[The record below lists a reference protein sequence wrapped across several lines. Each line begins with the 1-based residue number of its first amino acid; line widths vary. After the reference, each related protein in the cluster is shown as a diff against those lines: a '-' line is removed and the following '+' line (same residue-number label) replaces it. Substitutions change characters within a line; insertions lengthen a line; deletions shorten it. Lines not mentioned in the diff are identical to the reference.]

1 MIEIKNVNKIYPDGF
16 HALKDINLTFHKG
29 EITVLI
35 GPSGC
40 GKSTTMKLINRLIV
54 PSSGTI
60 LINGED
66 ISAIDPVK
74 LRRNIGYVIQSIGL
88 FPHMTIGRN
97 VGVVPQLK
105 KWDKNKIERRVE
117 ELMDMVGLSANQY
130 KDRYPS
136 ELSGGQ
142 QQRIGVIRALAADPD
157 VILMDEPFS
166 ALDPISREQL
176 QDDIVRLQQE
186 LHKTIVFVT
195 HDMDEALKIADRI
208 VIMQAGTVVQSDK
221 PERILRHPA
230 NDFVRSFIGQ
240 QRLAQENPDPGD
252 NEENVYDM
260 PSVDDV
266 MVRHP
271 VTIYPNRGL
280 AEAIAI
286 MERRRVDTL
295 FITDRNRKLQ
305 GIVSIFNV
313 LEHYGDENMTIAD
326 VMKPVAYSLPSGT
339 PLPEA
344 VELLNN
350 FKLSNL
356 AIVDANNRLVGLI
369 TRGSVVR
376 HLAEVLPTFA
386 PDPDAG
392 EPKSDPASGGPAS
405 GDTGADR
412 PAEPDDEAN
421 ARDNGDFPSNTGKE
435 V

>member
-1 MIEIKNVNKIYPDGF
+1 MIEMKNVNKIYADGF
-16 HALKDINLTFHKG
+16 HALKNINLTFENG

-40 GKSTTMKLINRLIV
+40 GKSTTMKLINRLIL
-54 PSSGTI
+54 PSNGQV

-66 ISAIDPVK
+66 ISGMDPVK

-97 VGVVPQLK
+97 VGVVPHLK
-105 KWDKNKIERRVE
+105 KWDKERIERKVE
-117 ELMDMVGLSANQY
+117 ELMEMVGLNPDQY

-142 QQRIGVIRALAADPD
+142 QQRIGVIRAMAADPD
-157 VILMDEPFS
+157 IILMDEPFS

-176 QDDIVRLQQE
+176 QDDVVRLQQE

-208 VIMQAGTVVQSDK
+208 VIMQAGAVVQSDK

-230 NDFVRSFIGQ
+230 NDFVRSFIGS
-240 QRLAQENPDPGD
+240 QRLAQGSLETTETSYETPL
-252 NEENVYDM
+252 
-260 PSVDDV
+260 VDDV
-266 MVRHP
+266 MIRQP
-271 VTIYPNRGL
+271 VTIFPNRGL

-286 MERRRVDTL
+286 MERRRVDSL
-295 FITDRNRKLQ
+295 FITDRHRKLQ
-305 GIVSIFNV
+305 GLVSIFNV
-313 LEHYGDENMTIAD
+313 LEHYGNEEMTVAD
-326 VMKPVAYSLPSGT
+326 VMKPIAYSLPSGT

-344 VELLNN
+344 VDMLNLHQ
-350 FKLSNL
+350 LSNL
-356 AIVDANNRLVGLI
+356 AIVDPNNRLVGLI

-376 HLAEVLPTFA
+376 HLAEVYPDLISEPSAGPLPGESG
-386 PDPDAG
+386 AG
-392 EPKSDPASGGPAS
+392 SD
-405 GDTGADR
+405 T
-412 PAEPDDEAN
+412 EAN
-421 ARDNGDFPSNTGKE
+421 ASANTPAESHAPGLSDKE